1 MDDMSI
7 EIITLLYF
15 LVLFFALFLG
25 LPVALGLGGT
35 AVIFAAIFEPRAL
48 LAIPSA
54 FYYTPWN
61 NVLVTVPLFLFMG
74 SLIRFSGIAEA
85 AYDAVYKIIG
95 HISGG
100 LAMGTVKVCTIFA
113 AITGITPPATITMGQ
128 IAYPSMIKYKYS
140 KDIAIGS
147 IGAGGAL
154 GALIPPSVP
163 FIFYG
168 LLAKV
173 SIGGLFLGGILPG
186 LMLAVFYITYIGVR
200 CRLQPEL
207 GPAIPAE
214 EKFTRAEKLHALVNI
229 WPFLLL
235 IVLVLG
241 AIWGGIATP
250 SEAAAFGA
258 TGALVINLIY
268 GRLTWEV
275 LKDSL
280 TATVKLT
287 GMGLWILIA
296 SNIYLN
302 IFNSLG
308 SQELVTT
315 LVLSM
320 PGGEIGILAMMMFI
334 ILLLGMVMDDWAI
347 IMLCTP
353 LFIPIIDALG
363 IDKLWFGVL
372 FIVNIQIA
380 YLTPPFGFVLFWLK
394 SVMPPDVTMGD
405 VYRSVGPFIVLQV
418 IGLVLVFF
426 FPAIATWLP
435 EMAK

>member
-1 MDDMSI
+1 MSI

-15 LVLFFALFLG
+15 LCLFFALFLG

-48 LAIPSA
+48 LTIPSA

-85 AYDAVYKIIG
+85 AYDAVYKLIG

-128 IAYPSMIKYKYS
+128 IAYPSMIKYGYS

-173 SIGGLFLGGILPG
+173 SIGALFLGGILPG
-186 LMLAVFYITYIGVR
+186 LMLALFYITYIGVR
-200 CRLQPEL
+200 CRLQPHM
-207 GPAIPAE
+207 GPALPEE
-214 EKFTRAEKLHALVNI
+214 EKFTRGEKLHALVNI
-229 WPFLLL
+229 WPFMLL
-235 IVLVLG
+235 IVVVLG

-258 TGALVINLIY
+258 TGAFIINLIY
-268 GRLTWEV
+268 GKLTRKV
-275 LKDSL
+275 LTDSL
-280 TATVKLT
+280 TATVKLS

-302 IFNSLG
+302 VFNSLG

-320 PGGEIGILAMMMFI
+320 PGGEMGILLMMMFI

-353 LFIPIIDALG
+353 LFIPIIDTLG
-363 IDKLWFGVL
+363 IDKVWFGVL

-394 SVMPPDVTMGD
+394 SVLPSNVTMGD

-418 IGLVLVFF
+418 VGLCLIFF
-426 FPAIATWLP
+426 FPSIATWLP
-435 EMAK
+435 EQLR

>member
-1 MDDMSI
+1 M
-7 EIITLLYF
+7 TLLYF
-15 LVLFFALFLG
+15 SCLFFGLFLG

-35 AVIFAAIFEPRAL
+35 AVLFAAIFEPRSL

-61 NVLVTVPLFLFMG
+61 GVLVTVPLFLFMG

-85 AYDAVYKIIG
+85 AYDAVYKLIG
-95 HISGG
+95 HIAGG
-100 LAMGTVKVCTIFA
+100 LAMGTVMVCTIFA

-128 IAYPSMIKYKYS
+128 IAYPSMMKYNYDKA
-140 KDIAIGS
+140 IAIGS

-173 SIGGLFLGGILPG
+173 SIGGLFLGGLIPG
-186 LMLAVFYITYIGVR
+186 LMLASFYIIYIGIR
-200 CRLQPEL
+200 CKMQPHI
-207 GPAIPAE
+207 GPALPADE
-214 EKFTRAEKLHALVNI
+214 SFSVREKMLALMGI

-235 IVLVLG
+235 IVMVLG
-241 AIWGGIATP
+241 AIWGGVATP

-258 TGALVINLIY
+258 TGALVINIIY
-268 GRLTWEV
+268 RKLTWQV
-275 LKDSL
+275 MRNSL
-280 TATVKLT
+280 ETTVKLT
-287 GMGLWILIA
+287 GMGLWILIGA
-296 SNIYLN
+296 NIYLN

-308 SQELVTT
+308 CQELVTS
-315 LVLSM
+315 LVLGM
-320 PGGEIGILAMMMFI
+320 PGGEHGILLMMMFI
-334 ILLLGMVMDDWAI
+334 ILLLGTVMDDWAI

-353 LFIPIIDALG
+353 LYIPIINELG

-394 SVMPPDVTMGD
+394 SVLPPDVSMGD
-405 VYRSVGPFIVLQV
+405 VYKSVGPFILLQLL
-418 IGLVLVFF
+418 GLTLVFL
-426 FPAIATWLP
+426 FPEIATWLP
-435 EMAK
+435 SKLN